1 MASVLLMV
9 CGERVGTAM
18 LERMSVHHLRDC
30 TRPTLDPVLHSL
42 ARPFPGAL
50 LIVYQCATVPVYTRH
65 VLLPGLATRSL
76 TPRCLLIGGG
86 GCGECVL
93 VHRYTGTPTQI
104 G

>member
-42 ARPFPGAL
+42 ARSFPGGL
-50 LIVYQCATVPVYTRH
+50 LIGCQCATIPIHTRH
-65 VLLPGLATRSL
+65 ILLTGLAIRSL
-76 TPRCLLIGGG
+76 TPRCLLIGG
-86 GCGECVL
+86 
-93 VHRYTGTPTQI
+93 
-104 G
+104 